1 MKYEKIKNFILE
13 PIVFYLTAAF
23 VVFAILYK
31 LDKSWLTWE
40 NKSDILV
47 EFHGLFF
54 DIILFGILFI
64 IFTQIGERRKEIKR
78 YQENIDDMKG
88 WNEPEATF
96 KIIGNLKRL
105 LALKATNIDLAFTFL
120 KKGLFSGL
128 KIEKIKFDNC
138 ILDEA
143 IFQYSKC
150 NDSTFLNSSMSL
162 TDLRYCDLTS
172 CNFSKVSSEQGTF
185 QGSKLCNAKFEHS
198 SIIECDFSYIDFDPN
213 WSDYEDIKRELM
225 SKSYL
230 SENDLVNNIVRVDFS
245 NATLSYG
252 TFDKSKFDKTIMK
265 GTLLNGATFKNS
277 SMVATNFSKADLR
290 STIFESA
297 NLDNAIFDN
306 SQLYQTNFNNA
317 SMKSISIRNC
327 NFAGCSFE
335 NTIFSTTQKVEL
347 ASFGIDISKAKFE

>member
-1 MKYEKIKNFILE
+1 MRFEKIKNFILE
-13 PIVFYLTAAF
+13 PIAFYIASAL
-23 VVFAILYK
+23 VVFAVLYQ
-31 LDKSWLTWE
+31 LDKLWLTWE

-64 IFTQIGERRKEIKR
+64 IFTQIGERRKEMKR
-78 YQENIDDMKG
+78 YQENIDDLKG

-105 LALKATNIDLAFTFL
+105 LALRASNINLAFTFL
-120 KKGLFSGL
+120 EKGLFSGL
-128 KIEKIKFDNC
+128 EIEKIRFDNC

-150 NDSTFLNSSMSL
+150 NYSTFLNSSLFRSN
-162 TDLRYCDLTS
+162 LRYCNLSNCD
-172 CNFSKVSSEQGTF
+172 FSKVSSEQGTF

-213 WSDYEDIKRELM
+213 WSDYEDIKRELVA
-225 SKSYL
+225 KSYL
-230 SENDLVNNIVRVDFS
+230 TEADLLNNTVQVDFS
-245 NATLSYG
+245 NAILSYG
-252 TFDKSKFDKTIMK
+252 TFDKSKFDKAIMK
-265 GTLLNGATFKNS
+265 GAFLNSASFKNA

-290 STIFESA
+290 STIFEGSI
-297 NLDNAIFDN
+297 LDKAVFDN
-306 SQLYQTNFNNA
+306 SNLYQTNFNNA

-327 NFAGCSFE
+327 NFSGCTFE
-335 NTIFSTTQKVEL
+335 NTIFSTSQKVEL